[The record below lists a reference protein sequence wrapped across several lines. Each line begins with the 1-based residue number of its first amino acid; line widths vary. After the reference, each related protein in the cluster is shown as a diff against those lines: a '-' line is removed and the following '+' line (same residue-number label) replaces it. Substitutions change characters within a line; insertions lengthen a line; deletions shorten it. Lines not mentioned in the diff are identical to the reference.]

1 MSGTFNEIPLRNIT
15 SLETIESSPG
25 FQQMTFRINMQ
36 RRAFLF
42 GCGSDSSVQIG
53 SGRDP
58 GSSANN
64 PYLLKSPDVES

>member
-36 RRAFLF
+36 RRAFLLGAGQTVGF
-42 GCGSDSSVQIG
+42 RLAAGATRALPPTTLTS
-53 SGRDP
+53 
-58 GSSANN
+58 
-64 PYLLKSPDVES
+64 